1 MSLCPVRGLMMADV
15 AELHDV
21 EQEPVGIV
29 ISRGTRVEATPA
41 VWEYI
46 WGPVPEAPAVG
57 ASESDQAA

>member
-1 MSLCPVRGLMMADV
+1 MVDV
-15 AELHDV
+15 AELYDV

-29 ISRGTRVEATPA
+29 ISRGNRAEATPA

-46 WGPVPEAPAVG
+46 WGPVPDAPTVG